1 MRGSESLYSCLRFG
15 QVFEAAKEGRLKGP
29 LSISST
35 FKFFSKGACALPL
48 SFGSLFN
55 HWVMICEFPSRYNAP
70 VNPTL
75 ASGLRAPL
83 GAVPNLHAGE
93 GREGGAVHK

>member
-1 MRGSESLYSCLRFG
+1 
-15 QVFEAAKEGRLKGP
+15 
-29 LSISST
+29 
-35 FKFFSKGACALPL
+35 
-48 SFGSLFN
+48 
-55 HWVMICEFPSRYNAP
+55 MICEFPSRYNAP

-75 ASGLRAPL
+75 ASELRAPL